1 MCVTFAQTTFTGRLL
16 PPAFSNRADHVSQQP
31 GDDSQAAAASLGV
44 PLVPWAG
51 PVQLLPTP
59 IILSLFI
66 LPHSSELTQTL
77 RLLFCRF
84 IAVLLSSSTMLSTFV
99 LLTPSK

>member
-1 MCVTFAQTTFTGRLL
+1 MNMCVTFAQTAFTGCLL
-16 PPAFSNRADHVSQQP
+16 PPAFSNHADHVSHR
-31 GDDSQAAAASLGV
+31 QAAAASLGV

-77 RLLFCRF
+77 CLLFCRF
-84 IAVLLSSSTMLSTFV
+84 IAVLPSSSTMLSTFV